1 MIGAWPYGGRRAS
14 SRRSRPV
21 WPLSTAHFHNISGVS
36 AFRRLAQAL
45 HTHTHVHCVLFGR
58 HAAAAVRALRAIGG
72 LLAREG
78 SMKWGEKPGKVALDQ
93 SYPGASLWKRL
104 RPSSS
109 QLGISVFPGPL
120 RLSHPVTHRA
130 RCEVYNLPAVHLDL
144 CSLDE
149 SSREPY
155 SHSSLHSVTRKV
167 ALPPLLS
174 PFLHGLYPQR
184 CCAASSPSAPRWTPL
199 YADFSTPAQFVWG
212 ATLPKP
218 KKKTQSRVQDYDG
231 RLEGYDRGCSAIF
244 WLSGGV

>member
-1 MIGAWPYGGRRAS
+1 
-14 SRRSRPV
+14 
-21 WPLSTAHFHNISGVS
+21 
-36 AFRRLAQAL
+36 
-45 HTHTHVHCVLFGR
+45 
-58 HAAAAVRALRAIGG
+58 
-72 LLAREG
+72 
-78 SMKWGEKPGKVALDQ
+78 MKWGEKPGKVALDQ

-109 QLGISVFPGPL
+109 QLGVSVFPGPL

-130 RCEVYNLPAVHLDL
+130 RCEVYNLPAMHLDL
-144 CSLDE
+144 CSLDG

-218 KKKTQSRVQDYDG
+218 IKKNPKQSSGLWWKAGGLRP
-231 RLEGYDRGCSAIF
+231 
-244 WLSGGV
+244 WLQRHLLVVWRSVAVNWTLSFVCKYKGVF